1 MVDGNGCSGGR
12 WSETL
17 KPSYLFVSELPVYQR
32 KFRLL
37 DQFAALSR
45 PVLRLAIVAG
55 LAIAMAG
62 GAAQA
67 NSKYSGI
74 VIDAKTGKTLYAH
87 DADELRFPASL
98 TKMMTLY
105 MVFEALEQ
113 RKIKLNTRIVFSA
126 NAAKE
131 PPTKLG
137 VRAGKSISVEQAIYA
152 LVTKSANDAS
162 TAVAEH
168 LGGSEANFARM
179 MTAKARSLGMSKT
192 TFRNAHGLPN
202 SKQVTTARDMARLG
216 IALREHFPRRY
227 KYFATRSFKFG
238 NTRLANHN
246 RLLGT
251 VRGVDGIKTGYTR
264 ASGFNLVSSV
274 VDRDRSIVA
283 VVMGGRT
290 GASRNAQMKD
300 LIARYL
306 SKASTRGGGNLIAR
320 GAPSATVVA
329 ALELPQVGPVPTLR
343 HKASARMA
351 LAYAAPS
358 PAPVLGRE
366 ALAQSLAEQK
376 VAIPTPAPAIVPPAA
391 VGANN
396 EGIDPVTTA
405 STAVMDGWM
414 IQIGATPDREAAVD
428 LLSRAQGAG
437 GNALSGAEPFTM
449 AYAKD
454 NEKLYRARF
463 GGFDGQTA
471 ATRACKA
478 LKKKGFACWATAN

>member
-1 MVDGNGCSGGR
+1 
-12 WSETL
+12 
-17 KPSYLFVSELPVYQR
+17 VSELSCTSVNSDCLISLPP
-32 KFRLL
+32 FR
-37 DQFAALSR
+37 
-45 PVLRLAIVAG
+45 VLCFG
-55 LAIAMAG
+55 LWPLPDLPWPLVSAP
-62 GAAQA
+62 AQA
-67 NSKYSGI
+67 NSKYAGI

-87 DADELRFPASL
+87 DADELRYPASL

-137 VRAGKSISVEQAIYA
+137 VPAGKSISVEQAIYA

-168 LGGSEANFARM
+168 LGGSKPNSPQM
-179 MTAKARSLGMSKT
+179 MTAKARSLGMSRT

-216 IALREHFPRRY
+216 IALREHFPRQY
-227 KYFATRSFKFG
+227 KYFAARSFKFG

-320 GAPSATVVA
+320 GAPSATT
-329 ALELPQVGPVPTLR
+329 TLR
-343 HKASARMA
+343 LPRWNCRKSARFRHCGTRPA
-351 LAYAAPS
+351 PAWRFAYAAPS
-358 PAPVLGRE
+358 AAPVVGRE
-366 ALAQSLAEQK
+366 ALAQSLVEQK
-376 VAIPTPAPAIVPPAA
+376 VAIPTPAPAFVPPAP
-391 VGANN
+391 VGAASQD
-396 EGIDPVTTA
+396 IDPVTTA
-405 STAVMDGWM
+405 STGVMDGWM
-414 IQIGATPDREAAVD
+414 IQIGAMPDRNAAVA

-463 GGFDGQTA
+463 GGFDGQSA
-471 ATRACKA
+471 ATRACRA
-478 LKKKGFACWATAN
+478 LEKKGFACWATAN